1 MEHADFALY
10 TVKVALHTDK
20 GDQKKDYRI
29 GLRTLTISRDK
40 DEWGEEFY
48 FQALKKE
55 DIWNTEKECPWRS
68 WKSSL
73 PALAYGIAFRKGQ
86 ENESVNFFKSGI
98 KTQHLGRHQTAGGI
112 RLPGGG
118 R

>member
-40 DEWGEEFY
+40 GEWGEEFC

-55 DIWNTEKECPWRS
+55 DIWNTEKEM
-68 WKSSL
+68 SL
-73 PALAYGIAFRKGQ
+73 EELERQLTCTSLRDSFSERTGK
-86 ENESVNFFKSGI
+86 
-98 KTQHLGRHQTAGGI
+98 
-112 RLPGGG
+112 
-118 R
+118 